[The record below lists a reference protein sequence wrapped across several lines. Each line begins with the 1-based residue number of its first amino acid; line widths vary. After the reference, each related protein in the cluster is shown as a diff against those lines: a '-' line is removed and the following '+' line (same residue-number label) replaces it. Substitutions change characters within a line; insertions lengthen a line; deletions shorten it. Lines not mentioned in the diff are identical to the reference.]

1 MLKRKEAVL
10 RGLRFIYQN
19 SLEGDNFEDWG
30 GDYLWC
36 FHCVASTS
44 ADPELRAVAREM
56 GTSLA
61 LKWQGEQ
68 QTLPELADADEVG
81 YYMSMID
88 VSSRLGIE
96 NHALREHVGRGS
108 RRFTARDY
116 LGFDPVR
123 EAPPGGA
130 RSRYDIWCDALVL
143 TYTGD
148 GCGIPMGAS
157 YVDVLRWLRQMRP
170 YRATGREFRD
180 TVLAI
185 THLVYTLNDYNRYRL
200 SPEWLPQEFE
210 FLRENLKGPVAA
222 GDAEL
227 LGEFVDCLR
236 ALDCRRAMQWFAREW
251 TICWPARMRTAAGE
265 MSMSPTSTSGITL
278 HGPQSTGFGSTHG
291 ASGRIGRRG
300 CERYCLGRRP
310 NGRRDAIL
318 TSGGED
324 FKPAGLSFRVRFASP
339 GLPRGNV
346 WNRHFVA

>member
-1 MLKRKEAVL
+1 MLQRKDAVL
-10 RGLRFIYQN
+10 RGLQFIYRN
-19 SLEGDNFEDWG
+19 SLEGENFEDWG

-44 ADPELRAVAREM
+44 ADAELRAVAREM

-61 LKWQGEQ
+61 RKWQDEQ
-68 QTLPELADADEVG
+68 HSLPELADADEVG

-88 VSSRLGIE
+88 VSSRLGID
-96 NHALREHVGRGS
+96 NHELREHVRQGS

-116 LGFDPVR
+116 LRFDPLR
-123 EAPPGGA
+123 EAPPAGE

-157 YVDVLRWLRQMRP
+157 YVDVLRWLPQMRP
-170 YRATGREFRD
+170 YRAEGAEFRD
-180 TVLAI
+180 MVLAI

-236 ALDCRRAMQWFAREW
+236 AFGLPESDRVVHSGVEYLLANQNADGSWGDVNEPDVHKRYHTAWTAIDGLREYAW
-251 TICWPARMRTAAGE
+251 RERTEWPAGVREVLME
-265 MSMSPTSTSGITL
+265 
-278 HGPQSTGFGSTHG
+278 
-291 ASGRIGRRG
+291 
-300 CERYCLGRRP
+300 
-310 NGRRDAIL
+310 NVRDL
-318 TSGGED
+318 RQHRS
-324 FKPAGLSFRVRFASP
+324 
-339 GLPRGNV
+339 
-346 WNRHFVA
+346 